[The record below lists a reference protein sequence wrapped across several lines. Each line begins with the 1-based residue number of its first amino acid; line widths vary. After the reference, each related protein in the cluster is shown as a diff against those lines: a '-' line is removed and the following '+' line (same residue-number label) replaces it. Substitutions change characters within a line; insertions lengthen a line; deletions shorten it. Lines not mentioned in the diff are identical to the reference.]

1 MIRYLKKFKSKRL
14 KVKGF
19 KNIDMKAFIKKFKG
33 LLIIT
38 LISGYAII
46 SYSFVDNYF
55 EVSKNLDIFA
65 TLFRE
70 LNIYYVD
77 ETNPGALMKKGID
90 DMLESLDPYTNYI
103 PESEIEDY
111 RYMTTGQYGGVGA
124 LISQRG
130 DYVIISE
137 PYEGFPA
144 QKADLRAGD
153 KILKIN
159 DIDAKGKKTDDISKI
174 LKGQPSTAIKLLIER
189 EGEKKPME
197 KVLNREEIKI
207 KSVSYSGMLNDNV
220 GYIKLTGFTENAAGE
235 VKEALVNLK
244 KNPALKSVVFDLR
257 GNPGGLLKE
266 AIDIVNI
273 FEEKGTE
280 IVSTRGKVKDW
291 DKTHKAMNSPVD
303 LSIPITVLVDRGSA
317 SASEIVSG
325 ALQDLDR
332 GVIIGQRS
340 YGKGLVQQT
349 RPLSYNAQLKVT
361 VAKYYIPSGRCI
373 QALDYSHR
381 NQEGGVDKVPD
392 SLISAFKTKNGR
404 IVYDG
409 GGITPDLVI
418 EPYKYSNILASL
430 VTKNLI
436 FDYATKYRNLH
447 ASIAAAKDF
456 RLTDAEYDDFV
467 AFLNGKEYDYTTKTE
482 KTLEDLKS
490 DAKEDKTLDLINSDI
505 EALKLKVMHNKKD
518 DLQKYKSE
526 IKQFLE
532 EEIASRYYFQNGR
545 LEASLKDDP
554 EVKEALAVLNDSG
567 RYNTILTTIGKA
579 DKPFF
584 DVNKQKADDLKRK
597 GPADQN

>member
-1 MIRYLKKFKSKRL
+1 
-14 KVKGF
+14 
-19 KNIDMKAFIKKFKG
+19 MKTFIKKFKLLFITG
-33 LLIIT
+33 LIG
-38 LISGYAII
+38 GYAVL

-77 ETNPGALMKKGID
+77 ETNPGDLMKKGID
-90 DMLESLDPYTNYI
+90 DMLESLDPYTNFI

-124 LISQRG
+124 LIRQQG
-130 DYVIISE
+130 DYVVISE

-174 LKGQPSTAIKLLIER
+174 LKGQPSTSIKIVIER
-189 EGEKKPME
+189 EGEKKPLE
-197 KVLNREEIKI
+197 KVVNREEIKI
-207 KSVSYSGMLNDNV
+207 NSVSYSGMVSPTV

-235 VKEALVNLK
+235 VKEALLKLK
-244 KNPALKSVVFDLR
+244 KNPELKSIVFDLR

-280 IVSTRGKVKDW
+280 IVSTKGKVKDW
-291 DKTHKAMNSPVD
+291 DKMHKALNTPVD
-303 LSIPITVLVDRGSA
+303 LTIPITVLVDRGSA
-317 SASEIVSG
+317 SAAEIVSG

-332 GVIIGQRS
+332 GVVIGQRS

-381 NQEGGVDKVPD
+381 GEDGSVDKVPD

-409 GGITPDLVI
+409 GGVTPDVVL
-418 EPYKYSNILASL
+418 EPHKYSNILSSL
-430 VTKNLI
+430 VSKNLI
-436 FDYATKYRNLH
+436 FDFATKYRNLH
-447 ASIAAAKDF
+447 ASIPPAKEF
-456 RLTDAEYDDFV
+456 SLTDAEFDEFV
-467 AFLNGKEYDYTTKTE
+467 VFLTGKEYDYTTKTE
-482 KTLEDLKS
+482 KSLEDLKVN
-490 DAKEDKTLDLINSDI
+490 AKSEKALDDINADL
-505 EALKLKVMHNKKD
+505 EALKLKIMHNKKD
-518 DLQKYKSE
+518 DLVKYKHE

-545 LEASLKDDP
+545 LEASMKDDP
-554 EVKEALAVLNDSG
+554 ELKEAIALLADNDK
-567 RYNTILTTIGKA
+567 YAKILTTIGKA
-579 DKPFF
+579 EKPFY
-584 DVNKQKADDLKRK
+584 DAKRQEELNKK
-597 GPADQN
+597 GTSEGHN

>member
-1 MIRYLKKFKSKRL
+1 
-14 KVKGF
+14 
-19 KNIDMKAFIKKFKG
+19 MKAFIKKFK
-33 LLIIT
+33 LLIV
-38 LISGYAII
+38 AILLGTASLL

-77 ETNPGALMKKGID
+77 ETNPGDLMKKGID
-90 DMLESLDPYTNYI
+90 DMLSSLDPYTNFI

-111 RYMTTGQYGGVGA
+111 RYMTTGQYGGIGA
-124 LISQRG
+124 LIRQDG
-130 DYVIISE
+130 DYIYISE

-159 DIDAKGKKTDDISKI
+159 DTEIKGKKTEDVSKF
-174 LKGQPSTAIKLLIER
+174 LKGQPSSVIKLLIER
-189 EGEKKPME
+189 EGEKKPLE
-197 KVLNREEIKI
+197 KTLNREEIKI
-207 KSVSYSGMLNDNV
+207 KSVPYSGMISPSV
-220 GYIKLTGFTENAAGE
+220 GYIKLTGFTENAATE
-235 VKEALVNLK
+235 VKDALLELK
-244 KNPALKSVVFDLR
+244 KKPELKSVVLDLR

-266 AIDIVNI
+266 AVDIVNL
-273 FEEKGTE
+273 FAEKGTD

-291 DKTHKAMNSPVD
+291 DRTHKATNTPVD
-303 LSIPITVLVDRGSA
+303 LEIPIAILIDRGSA

-332 GVIIGQRS
+332 GVVVGQRS

-361 VAKYYIPSGRCI
+361 VAKYYTPSGRCI

-381 NQEGGVDKVPD
+381 NEDGSVDKVPD
-392 SLISAFKTKNGR
+392 SLITAFKTRNGR

-409 GGITPDLVI
+409 GGVAPDVAT
-418 EPYKYSNILASL
+418 EVPKYSSILTSL

-436 FDYATKYRNLH
+436 FNYATKYRNEH
-447 ASIAAAKDF
+447 SSIPTAKQFNLSDS
-456 RLTDAEYDDFV
+456 EYDDFV
-467 AFLNGKEYDYTTKTE
+467 TYLNGKEYDYTTKTE
-482 KTLEDLKS
+482 KALDELKQ
-490 DAKEDKTLDLINSDI
+490 DAKDDKTLDAIKADI
-505 EALKLKVMHNKKD
+505 DALKNKIMHNKKE
-518 DLQKYKSE
+518 DLVKYKPE

-545 LEASLKDDP
+545 LEASLKDDADL
-554 EVKEALAVLNDSG
+554 KEALGLLNDSD
-567 RYNTILTTIGKA
+567 RYNKILTTIVKA
-579 DKPFF
+579 EKPLSKPESDK
-584 DVNKQKADDLKRK
+584 NTNLKGAKGDDEY
-597 GPADQN
+597 